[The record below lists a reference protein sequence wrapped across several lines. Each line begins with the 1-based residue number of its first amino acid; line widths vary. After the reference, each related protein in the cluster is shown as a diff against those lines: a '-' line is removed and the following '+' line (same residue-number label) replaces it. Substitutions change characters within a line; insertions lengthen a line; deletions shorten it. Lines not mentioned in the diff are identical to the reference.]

1 MANTSSAKKAERVA
15 LRRRVVNV
23 RRNKGMKDAVKKMMK
38 LVGSKDAK
46 GAAAMLPELQKAVDK
61 AVKGG
66 VIKKNTAARVKS
78 TLAKRLRAL
87 A

>member
-15 LRRRVVNV
+15 LRRRVINA
-23 RRNKGMKDAVKKMMK
+23 RRRKGMKDAVKSISK
-38 LVGSKDAK
+38 LITGKDAK
-46 GAAAMLPELQKAVDK
+46 GATAMFAHLQKAVDK

-66 VIKKNTAARVKS
+66 LIKRNAAARIKS
-78 TLAKRLRAL
+78 KMAKKIRAL